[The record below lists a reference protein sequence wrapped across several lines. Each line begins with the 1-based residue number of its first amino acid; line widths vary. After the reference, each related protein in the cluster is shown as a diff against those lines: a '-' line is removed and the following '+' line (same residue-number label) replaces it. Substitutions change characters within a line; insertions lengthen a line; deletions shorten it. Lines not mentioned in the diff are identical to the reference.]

1 MIVSPLAAQ
10 SDPSLP
16 VVELSG
22 AYSVNS
28 DFIANRNVIVVVD
41 QKVSP
46 FFGVAG
52 GALFTRANI
61 PPGDTSTVNFTPQ
74 IDLGFHLFTRQSRA
88 LTFEMDIVH
97 HSNASI
103 GNQNPGYNASVFFT
117 LGYVWYKTRK

>member
-1 MIVSPLAAQ
+1 VGMEFHALPTHLA
-10 SDPSLP
+10 L
-16 VVELSG
+16 
-22 AYSVNS
+22 
-28 DFIANRNVIVVVD
+28 FR
-41 QKVSP
+41 
-46 FFGVAG
+46 VAG

-88 LTFEMDIVH
+88 MTFEMDIVH

-117 LGYVWYKTRK
+117 LGYVWYKTHK

>member
-1 MIVSPLAAQ
+1 MNQSGLTVHLRQELHMQVVRFGLVALLATVIVSPLAAQ

-46 FFGVAG
+46 FFSHGSGPRGFEVTLQRSTTKRVGFEA
-52 GALFTRANI
+52 ASPHIQIYLRA
-61 PPGDTSTVNFTPQ
+61 
-74 IDLGFHLFTRQSRA
+74 A
-88 LTFEMDIVH
+88 
-97 HSNASI
+97 
-103 GNQNPGYNASVFFT
+103 
-117 LGYVWYKTRK
+117 